1 MCLGIPGRLVEI
13 INDDFQVGTV
23 EVSGVRGAVSLALV
37 WDEIAVGDW
46 VLVHVGFAL
55 ARIDEQVAERTLAWL
70 EGMGQAYA
78 DELRSF
84 GASRIHAAE
93 RQTAR

>member
-1 MCLGIPGRLVEI
+1 M
-13 INDDFQVGTV
+13 
-23 EVSGVRGAVSLALV
+23 
-37 WDEIAVGDW
+37 
-46 VLVHVGFAL
+46 HVGFAL
-55 ARIDEQVAERTLAWL
+55 ARIDEAEAERTLAWL

-93 RQTAR
+93 RRTAGDRQS